1 MKKINSQLYIISAFV
16 IAQIAWLSLL
26 GLWIYWYVTN
36 YIVFEQVAGKLSPLI
51 DIQTPNVFVFTGGI
65 ILIVGIAVVMFIFFR
80 NLTVQYK
87 IANLYDNFIAT
98 VTHELKS
105 PLSSL
110 KLFLETMSYKN
121 LSEDKRKDF
130 LALMMKDIQR
140 LDNLINTILEISRL
154 EQKKIVHDRRTYN
167 TCSLFEELVN
177 ESIDN
182 LSVSE
187 GVVKYECTSASI
199 CSADKKALQI
209 AIDNLISNA
218 IKYSNK
224 EPSINISVKDNR
236 KKIII
241 NISDNGVGIPQQYQK
256 KIFNK
261 FFRID
266 LNYMP
271 NVKGTGL
278 GLYWT
283 KEIIKQHYGSIS
295 VHSEGLN
302 KGSTFTIELPAAKT
316 KEE

>member
-1 MKKINSQLYIISAFV
+1 M
-16 IAQIAWLSLL
+16 
-26 GLWIYWYVTN
+26 
-36 YIVFEQVAGKLSPLI
+36 
-51 DIQTPNVFVFTGGI
+51 
-65 ILIVGIAVVMFIFFR
+65 
-80 NLTVQYK
+80 
-87 IANLYDNFIAT
+87 
-98 VTHELKS
+98 
-105 PLSSL
+105 
-110 KLFLETMSYKN
+110 
-121 LSEDKRKDF
+121 
-130 LALMMKDIQR
+130 
-140 LDNLINTILEISRL
+140 
-154 EQKKIVHDRRTYN
+154 
-167 TCSLFEELVN
+167 
-177 ESIDN
+177 
-182 LSVSE
+182 
-187 GVVKYECTSASI
+187 
-199 CSADKKALQI
+199 QI